1 MANIRITK
9 RTRTRDILP
18 LLNADSI
25 ERLLDVVPEYPL
37 ETAVLSM
44 KIRTFADILTDEQ
57 SFIESLLTERKA
69 LVAFGR
75 LKQYRKEIKQFADF
89 IKLYDFKESNEE
101 AQAKKGIVFPNMS
114 MRMMSDC
121 VRYFHL
127 KSFDE
132 AEDYTVSQW
141 AAIFQEDAANALYQK
156 RLHDIFQA
164 KSKQKKGR
172 K

>member
-18 LLNADSI
+18 LLNAESI
-25 ERLLDVVPEYPL
+25 ERLLDAVPEYPL
-37 ETAVLSM
+37 ETTVLSM
-44 KIRTFADILTDEQ
+44 KIRQFASILEDEE
-57 SFIESLLTERKA
+57 SFIAQILNEKRA

-75 LKQYRKEIKQFADF
+75 LKQYRKEIKQFANF
-89 IKLYDFKESNEE
+89 LKLYDFKEGNDET
-101 AQAKKGIVFPNMS
+101 QAKKGIVFPKMS
-114 MRMMSDC
+114 MRMLSDV

-141 AAIFQEDAANALYQK
+141 LAIFQEDAANALYQR
-156 RLHDIFQA
+156 RLHEIFQS
-164 KSKQKKGR
+164 KSKQKKKR
-172 K
+172 

>member
-1 MANIRITK
+1 MNIRITN
-9 RTRTRDILP
+9 RTKTKDILP
-18 LLNADSI
+18 LLNAENI
-25 ERLLDVVPEYPL
+25 ERLLDAVPEYPL
-37 ETAVLSM
+37 ETAVLLM
-44 KIRTFADILTDEQ
+44 KIKQFASILEDEE
-57 SFIESLLTERKA
+57 SFISQLLNEKRA

-89 IKLYDFKESNEE
+89 LKLYDIKEGNEE
-101 AQAKKGIVFPNMS
+101 KQAKKGIVFPKMS
-114 MRMMSDC
+114 MRMLSDV

-141 AAIFQEDAANALYQK
+141 VAIFQEDAANALYQR

-164 KSKQKKGR
+164 KNKQKKGR

>member
-9 RTRTRDILP
+9 RTKTRDILP
-18 LLNADSI
+18 LLNADNI

-37 ETAVLSM
+37 GTAVLSM
-44 KIRTFADILTDEQ
+44 KIKQFASILEDEE
-57 SFIESLLTERKA
+57 SFISQLLNEKHA

-75 LKQYRKEIKQFADF
+75 LKQYRKEIKQFTNF
-89 IKLYDFKESNEE
+89 IKLYDFKEDNDE
-101 AQAKKGIVFPNMS
+101 AQAKKGIVFPKMS
-114 MRMMSDC
+114 MRMLSDC

-141 AAIFQEDAANALYQK
+141 LAIFQEDAANALYQR
-156 RLHDIFQA
+156 RLHEIFQS
-164 KSKQKKGR
+164 KSKQKK
-172 K
+172 KK